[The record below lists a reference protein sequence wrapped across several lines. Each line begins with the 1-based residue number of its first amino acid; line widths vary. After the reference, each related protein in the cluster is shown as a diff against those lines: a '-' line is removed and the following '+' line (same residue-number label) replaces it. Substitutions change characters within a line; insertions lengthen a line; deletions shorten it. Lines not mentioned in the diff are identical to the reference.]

1 MMEKSE
7 TEDFLQA
14 KEIIKELFKEKGI
27 TIKDLRPT
35 VNGTSVDFRF
45 KAVTKKGKEIKY
57 AVEIKRNNGRYISSK
72 TLPLLFTKYISMMKE
87 RKEDERLIEIFLLPT
102 MFIIFD
108 IDKIVTNVPLGQQ
121 NIANWNIP
129 LENYSKLDHRFR
141 LIYFLDFT
149 IMKSESFY
157 KMIYYKLASHL
168 EIYSGFKMEDNCM
181 KSPSEQAIHGHCK

>member
-1 MMEKSE
+1 MIKYTNQELMEKSE

-14 KEIIKELFKEKGI
+14 RDIIEELFKEKGI

-35 VNGTSVDFRF
+35 PNGTSVDFRF
-45 KAVTKKGKEIKY
+45 TAVTKKKEIKY

-108 IDKIVTNVPLGQQ
+108 IDKIVTNVPLKDL

-129 LENYSKLDHRFR
+129 LENYSTRMRNEK
-141 LIYFLDFT
+141 IPQPT
-149 IMKSESFY
+149 IWLPTDKCSISGYTKKS
-157 KMIYYKLASHL
+157 
-168 EIYSGFKMEDNCM
+168 
-181 KSPSEQAIHGHCK
+181 

>member
-1 MMEKSE
+1 MIKYTNQAMMEKSE
-7 TEDFLQA
+7 TEDFLEA
-14 KEIIKELFKEKGI
+14 KEIIEKLFKENGI

-35 VNGTSVDFRF
+35 PNGTSVDFRF

-87 RKEDERLIEIFLLPT
+87 RKEDERLIEIFLLPA

-108 IDKIVTNVPLGQQ
+108 IDKVTNVPLKDL

-129 LENYSKLDHRFR
+129 LENYSTRMR
-141 LIYFLDFT
+141 NERIPQPT
-149 IMKSESFY
+149 IWLPTDKCS
-157 KMIYYKLASHL
+157 I
-168 EIYSGFKMEDNCM
+168 SGYTKKN
-181 KSPSEQAIHGHCK
+181 